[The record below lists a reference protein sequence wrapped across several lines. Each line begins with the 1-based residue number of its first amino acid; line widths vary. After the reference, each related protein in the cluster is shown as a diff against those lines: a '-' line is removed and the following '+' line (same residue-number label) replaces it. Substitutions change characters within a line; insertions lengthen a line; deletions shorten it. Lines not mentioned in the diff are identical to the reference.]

1 MELVLIGYF
10 PKQATAKPDGLNA
23 PVVREIC
30 SVSTCIAAAPDD
42 WIDHWTH
49 NDLWVY
55 DTRDEAAAVVP
66 SEAQSKF
73 QIYAYRLL
81 PVLFTDG
88 EERPFEIPVVNPE
101 PLPATYE
108 SLGFDIVSRSVGNSF
123 ECSPLSCCDMAQE
136 MMANEFCLLP
146 TLPMAIAA
154 AVKFSTEQP
163 EPGPYLV
170 LEVLRD
176 TVPSAD

>member
-1 MELVLIGYF
+1 MEPVLIGYF
-10 PKQATAKPDGLNA
+10 PKRTTAKPDWLNA
-23 PVVREIC
+23 PAVREIC
-30 SVSTCIAAAPDD
+30 SVSNCIAAGPDG

-55 DTRDEAAAVVP
+55 DTRDEAGGVIP
-66 SEAQSKF
+66 SGAQSKF
-73 QIYAYRLL
+73 LIYAYRLL
-81 PVLFTDG
+81 PALFTDG
-88 EERPFEIPVVNPE
+88 TQRSFEIPVTNAE

-108 SLGFDIVSRSVGNSF
+108 SLGFDIVSRSVGNKF
-123 ECSPLSCCDMAQE
+123 ECSPLSCCDMAKA
-136 MMANEFCLLP
+136 MTANEFCLLP
-146 TLPMAIAA
+146 TLSMAIAA

-176 TVPSAD
+176 TTPGAV

>member
-1 MELVLIGYF
+1 MELVLIGYL
-10 PKQATAKPDGLNA
+10 PKQATTKPDWLHA

-30 SVSTCIAAAPDD
+30 SVSDCISAPPDG

-55 DTRDEAAAVVP
+55 NTRDEAADVVP
-66 SEAQSKF
+66 SGAESKF
-73 QIYAYRLL
+73 HIYAYRLL
-81 PVLFTDG
+81 PVLFTSG
-88 EERPFEIPVVNPE
+88 TEGLFEVPVVNAE

-108 SLGFDIVSRSVGNSF
+108 SLGFDIVSRSVGNNF

-136 MMANEFCLLP
+136 MAANEFCLLP

-154 AVKFSTEQP
+154 AVKFSMEEP

-170 LEVLRD
+170 LEVFRD
-176 TVPSAD
+176 T